1 MSNLFN
7 TNSSKISQDEK
18 NIETTLRPLT
28 LDEYVGQSELK
39 ENLRIYIGAAL
50 KRGET
55 LDHILLY
62 GPPGLGKTTLAYV
75 VSHEM
80 GAKIRLVNGPS
91 IEKPGD
97 LAAILSSLNPGD
109 FLFIDEIHRLPRVVE
124 EILYSAMEDF
134 TLALVIGR
142 DEEARTITLPL
153 PPFTL
158 IGATTK
164 AGDLSSP
171 LRDRFGIVHRLEYY
185 SVEELTQIVLRT
197 SRVFSLPIEEK
208 AARSIAL
215 RSRSTPRIAN
225 RIYRRVRD
233 FACYNDLSIID
244 NELCENSLNRMKI
257 DPLGLDETD
266 MKYLS
271 TLINR
276 FSGGPVGLET
286 LSSAIGEEIRNIEE
300 VYEPYLLKL
309 GFINKTPRG
318 RMATEKA
325 YKHLNADLFTLFD

>member
-1 MSNLFN
+1 MSSFMNPN
-7 TNSSKISQDEK
+7 VNKTSDEK
-18 NIETTLRPLT
+18 NIDSTLRPLT
-28 LDEYVGQSELK
+28 LNEYVGQSELK
-39 ENLRIYIGAAL
+39 ENLRIYIGAAK
-50 KRGET
+50 KRNET
-55 LDHILLY
+55 LDHMLLY

-80 GAKIRLVNGPS
+80 ESKIRLVNGPS

-97 LAAILSSLNPGD
+97 LAAVLSSLNPGD
-109 FLFIDEIHRLPRVVE
+109 ILFIDEIHRLPRVVE
-124 EILYSAMEDF
+124 EILYGAMEDF
-134 TLALVIGR
+134 TLSLVVGR
-142 DEEARTITLPL
+142 DEEARTITIPL

-164 AGDLSSP
+164 PGDLSSP

-185 SVEELTQIVLRT
+185 SIEELTQIVLRT
-197 SRVFSLPIEEK
+197 SRVFDLPIEK
-208 AARSIAL
+208 DAARMIAV

-233 FACYNDLSIID
+233 FACYNDVEIID
-244 NELCENSLNRMKI
+244 SYLCEKSLNQMKI

-266 MKYLS
+266 MKYLK
-271 TLINR
+271 TLIER
-276 FSGGPVGLET
+276 FSGGPVGIET
-286 LSSAIGEEIRNIEE
+286 LSSAVGEEIRNIEE
-300 VYEPYLLKL
+300 VYEPYLIKL

-325 YKHLNADLFTLFD
+325 YKHLKLDLFTLFD

>member
-1 MSNLFN
+1 MSSFMNPKPN
-7 TNSSKISQDEK
+7 KTGDESS
-18 NIETTLRPLT
+18 IETTLRPLT

-39 ENLRIYIGAAL
+39 ENLRIYIGAAK
-50 KRGET
+50 KRNET

-80 GAKIRLVNGPS
+80 ESKIRLVNGPS

-109 FLFIDEIHRLPRVVE
+109 ILFIDEIHRLPRVVE
-124 EILYSAMEDF
+124 EILYGAMEDF
-134 TLALVIGR
+134 TLSLVVGR
-142 DEEARTITLPL
+142 DEEARTITIPL

-185 SVEELTQIVLRT
+185 SLEELTQIVKRT
-197 SRVFSLPIEEK
+197 SRVFSLPIADE
-208 AARSIAL
+208 AAKMIAI

-225 RIYRRVRD
+225 RIFRRVRD
-233 FACYNDLSIID
+233 FACYHDIEFID
-244 NELCENSLNRMKI
+244 NELCLNSLNQMKI
-257 DPLGLDETD
+257 DSLGLDETD

-300 VYEPYLLKL
+300 VYEPYLIKL
-309 GFINKTPRG
+309 GFVNKTPRG

-325 YKHLNADLFTLFD
+325 YRHLKVDMLTLF

>member
-1 MSNLFN
+1 MSSFMNPKAN
-7 TNSSKISQDEK
+7 KTSDESS
-18 NIETTLRPLT
+18 IETTLRPLT

-39 ENLRIYIGAAL
+39 ENLRIYIGAAK
-50 KRGET
+50 KRNET

-80 GAKIRLVNGPS
+80 ESKIRLVNGPS

-109 FLFIDEIHRLPRVVE
+109 ILFIDEIHRLPRVVE
-124 EILYSAMEDF
+124 EILYGAMEDF
-134 TLALVIGR
+134 TLSLVVGR
-142 DEEARTITLPL
+142 DEEARTITIPL

-185 SVEELTQIVLRT
+185 SLDELTQIVKRT
-197 SRVFSLPIEEK
+197 SRVFSLPIADE
-208 AARSIAL
+208 AAKMIAI

-225 RIYRRVRD
+225 RIFRRVRD
-233 FACYNDLSIID
+233 FACYHDIEFID
-244 NELCENSLNRMKI
+244 NELCLNSLNQMKI
-257 DPLGLDETD
+257 DSLGLDETD

-300 VYEPYLLKL
+300 VYEPYLIKL
-309 GFINKTPRG
+309 GFVNKTPRG

-325 YKHLNADLFTLFD
+325 YKHLKVDMLTLF

>member
-1 MSNLFN
+1 MSNFMN
-7 TNSSKISQDEK
+7 PNK
-18 NIETTLRPLT
+18 NVKEETTFETTLRPLS

-39 ENLRIYIGAAL
+39 ENLRIYLGAAK
-50 KRGET
+50 KRNET
-55 LDHILLY
+55 LDHMLLY

-97 LAAILSSLNPGD
+97 LAAVLSSLGPGD
-109 FLFIDEIHRLPRVVE
+109 ILFIDEIHRLPRVVE
-124 EILYSAMEDF
+124 EILYGAMEDF
-134 TLALVIGR
+134 TLSLVIGK

-164 AGDLSSP
+164 PGDLSSP
-171 LRDRFGIVHRLEYY
+171 LRDRFGIINRLDYY
-185 SVEELTQIVLRT
+185 SNDELKQIVLRT
-197 SRVFSLPIEEK
+197 SRVFNMPIEEK
-208 AARSIAL
+208 AAMMIAT

-233 FACYNDLSIID
+233 FACYHDKEIID
-244 NELCENSLNRMKI
+244 EKTCEESLKQMKI
-257 DPLGLDETD
+257 DSLGLDETD
-266 MKYLS
+266 LKYLK
-271 TLINR
+271 TLIKR
-276 FSGGPVGLET
+276 FNGGPVGLET
-286 LSSAIGEEIRNIEE
+286 LSSAIGEEIRNLEE

-325 YKHLNADLFTLFD
+325 YKHLKIGLFSYD

>member
-1 MSNLFN
+1 MSSFMNPKPN
-7 TNSSKISQDEK
+7 KNSDESS
-18 NIETTLRPLT
+18 IETTLRPLT

-39 ENLRIYIGAAL
+39 ENLRIYIGAAK
-50 KRGET
+50 KRNET

-80 GAKIRLVNGPS
+80 ESKIRLVNGPS

-109 FLFIDEIHRLPRVVE
+109 ILFIDEIHRLPRVVE
-124 EILYSAMEDF
+124 EILYGAMEDF
-134 TLALVIGR
+134 TLSLVVGR
-142 DEEARTITLPL
+142 DEEARTITIPL

-185 SVEELTQIVLRT
+185 SLEELTQIVKRT
-197 SRVFSLPIEEK
+197 SRVFSLPIADE
-208 AARSIAL
+208 AAKMIAI

-225 RIYRRVRD
+225 RIFRRVRD
-233 FACYNDLSIID
+233 FACYHDIEFID
-244 NELCENSLNRMKI
+244 NELCLNSLNQMKI
-257 DPLGLDETD
+257 DSLGLDETD

-300 VYEPYLLKL
+300 VYEPYLIKL
-309 GFINKTPRG
+309 GFVNKTPRG

-325 YKHLNADLFTLFD
+325 YKHLKVDMLTLF